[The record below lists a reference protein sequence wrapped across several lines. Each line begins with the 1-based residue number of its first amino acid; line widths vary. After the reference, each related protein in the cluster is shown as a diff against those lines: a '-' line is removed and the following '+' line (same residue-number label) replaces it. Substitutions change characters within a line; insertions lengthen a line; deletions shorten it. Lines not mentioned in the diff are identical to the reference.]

1 MVCQNRRRPVVS
13 LVYWLSGGRLRDF
26 ACDPENVCNGRSIVG
41 LHDGRCDS
49 YPCVCPAETSHR
61 KCHPDLSAAPEMK
74 IGTLPDLVLPLH
86 PIKRATLCNRSE
98 RSVRSGLHSTYFR
111 WETGGSFRTSPISSV
126 LGAGVSMPKPTSSK
140 NRSES
145 VPLQVPSDCPRL
157 GCGAWF

>member
-13 LVYWLSGGRLRDF
+13 LGWSVRRLPMGLSCGNL
-26 ACDPENVCNGRSIVG
+26 PIVNVIPISLLLI
-41 LHDGRCDS
+41 LTL
-49 YPCVCPAETSHR
+49 ALEETR
-61 KCHPDLSAAPEMK
+61 ISAAPEMK
-74 IGTLPDLVLPLH
+74 IRRTLPDLVLPIH
-86 PIKRATLCNRSE
+86 PMNRINRATLCNRSE
-98 RSVRSGLHSTYFR
+98 RSVRSRLHSTYFR

-126 LGAGVSMPKPTSSK
+126 LGAGVSMPKRTSSK

>member
-1 MVCQNRRRPVVS
+1 MAALLLACTMVGAILTHVFVLRKPPIVNVIPIS
-13 LVYWLSGGRLRDF
+13 LLLILTL
-26 ACDPENVCNGRSIVG
+26 ALE
-41 LHDGRCDS
+41 
-49 YPCVCPAETSHR
+49 ETR
-61 KCHPDLSAAPEMK
+61 ISAAPEMK
-74 IGTLPDLVLPLH
+74 IRRTLPDLVLPIH
-86 PIKRATLCNRSE
+86 PMNRINRATLCNRSE